1 MKNIRIAVVDDHKL
15 FRESLAKYLNSE
27 QEFNVHLLASNG
39 SELLNLLKSIRVD
52 VILLDIRMPILDG
65 WQTLTILS
73 ERHPKIKV
81 IMLSMYESESY
92 IVEGIKM
99 GARSFL
105 CKDCESE
112 TLIDAIYTV
121 HSEGFFFD
129 KATARALRNKVANH
143 DFEDIRVAHESLT
156 ARETQIVQLICAG
169 KSSKEIADLLFIS
182 IRTVEAHRK
191 SIFSKTDCKNTATLA
206 IYAVKIGIYHID

>member
-1 MKNIRIAVVDDHKL
+1 MKKIRIAVVDDHKL
-15 FRESLAKYLNSE
+15 FRESLAKFLDSE
-27 QEFNVHLLASNG
+27 HDFNVHLLASNG

-65 WQTLTILS
+65 WQTLRILS
-73 ERHPKIKV
+73 ERHPKLRV
-81 IMLSMYESESY
+81 IMLSMYESEAY

-105 CKDCESE
+105 CKDCDPE
-112 TLIDAIYTV
+112 TLVDAIYTV
-121 HSEGFFFD
+121 YSEGYFFD
-129 KATARALRNKVANH
+129 KITARALRNKVVDH
-143 DFEDIRVAHESLT
+143 HFEETRIAHESLT
-156 ARETQIVQLICAG
+156 DRETQIVQLICIG

-182 IRTVEAHRK
+182 VRTVETHRK

-206 IYAVKIGIYHID
+206 IYAVKTGIYQID